1 MYLRML
7 GTVKRQNPD
16 TRRKW
21 LELKEASVFKGS
33 MKKLWRPKAT
43 GNNDKP
49 FKCHHHRSRQRSDRS
64 RHGRTSHSEVKMGK
78 SFKCKKCGK
87 SVLREDA
94 LNRHEM
100 LCNRSQKT
108 SMGSNPFRCS
118 ICDKIFTRKGNLKR
132 HQEILERSKPR
143 LF

>member
-33 MKKLWRPKAT
+33 MKKLWRPRQLAT
-43 GNNDKP
+43 TTNHSNAITTGPDKGP
-49 FKCHHHRSRQRSDRS
+49 TGAAMREPATVRSRW
-64 RHGRTSHSEVKMGK
+64 GK

-87 SVLREDA
+87 SMLRKDA
-94 LNRHEM
+94 LNRHKM
-100 LCNRSQKT
+100 LCNRSPKT